1 MMNKLLLRGFAALA
15 GLLVVAAFVLTG
27 FVDYVK
33 FDLTHPTYSSPIA
46 LSADDKLLWSVN
58 PDDDSVP
65 VIRTNTNQGITKVGV
80 GDEPQ
85 SVALDPVQV
94 SLVNALLAAD
104 FTCRTNELI
113 VPVKNNI
120 PSAGSIK
127 VRKCWAPN
135 GRGTYNV
142 RWFAWFAPGS
152 GRSIGLEARVVRPRG
167 ITRHHSAPA
176 EEGARRSPRK
186 GFHRLKGVNSIHFK
200 ACEVNAEGIFFNCS
214 NLW

>member
-1 MMNKLLLRGFAALA
+1 MNKLLLRGFAALA
-15 GLLVVAAFVLTG
+15 GPLVVATFVLTG
-27 FVDYVK
+27 FVDYVR

-46 LSADDKLLWSVN
+46 LSADF
-58 PDDDSVP
+58 
-65 VIRTNTNQGITKVGV
+65 I
-80 GDEPQ
+80 
-85 SVALDPVQV
+85 
-94 SLVNALLAAD
+94 
-104 FTCRTNELI
+104 CRTNELI

-120 PSAGSIK
+120 PSAGSIN

-142 RWFAWFAPGS
+142 RWFAWFTPGS

-176 EEGARRSPRK
+176 EDGARRSPRK

-200 ACEVNAEGIFFNCS
+200 ACEVDAEGIFFNCS